1 MQITPDNDANQPF
14 NVDSTKCVAAGI
26 FMGVMGGEVFIVQP
40 GFVQGLVEYAHFSE
54 QQAGF
59 VASAEMSGFAVVTLL
74 IGALSGRLP
83 WQRVLA
89 VCIGL
94 AVVGNLLSLLVQ
106 TPGWF
111 AGMRFI
117 TGLGSGGI
125 VSIGFASL
133 GLSSRP
139 DRSFGFMIMWS
150 GVYGAVVLF
159 AMPTAY
165 SLVGMNGVIWFF
177 ALLAAAGFLFVPWM
191 PASGTQHVTS
201 ESSAVDLGWFYKS
214 LALTAMLFYFL
225 AQGVVWAYLFRI
237 ATDAGIS
244 EQAAANGL
252 TLAQLGGVIGALVP
266 ALVGARFGRA
276 PMLFIAIAC
285 GIIPLVF
292 FMHGGLTATLYTVA
306 VFIYNYGFNKAHPY
320 FLATMATFDQTGRVV
335 THAVALQ
342 TLGLAIGPA
351 VGGLLVE
358 GSSFDRINTLGIA
371 LFAVSLGAILAPVL
385 KQRSMPQRSD

>member
-1 MQITPDNDANQPF
+1 
-14 NVDSTKCVAAGI
+14 
-26 FMGVMGGEVFIVQP
+26 
-40 GFVQGLVEYAHFSE
+40 
-54 QQAGF
+54 
-59 VASAEMSGFAVVTLL
+59 
-74 IGALSGRLP
+74 
-83 WQRVLA
+83 
-89 VCIGL
+89 
-94 AVVGNLLSLLVQ
+94 
-106 TPGWF
+106 
-111 AGMRFI
+111 
-117 TGLGSGGI
+117 
-125 VSIGFASL
+125 
-133 GLSSRP
+133 
-139 DRSFGFMIMWS
+139 
-150 GVYGAVVLF
+150 
-159 AMPTAY
+159 
-165 SLVGMNGVIWFF
+165 
-177 ALLAAAGFLFVPWM
+177 M

-320 FLATMATFDQTGRVV
+320 LLATMATFDQTGRVV